1 MATSRR
7 DFLGRSLVW
16 TLSTTWVGASLDA
29 WGQAA
34 PMLLNYQGRL
44 TDPQGAPR
52 TGTFTMA
59 FRIVDGNG
67 AALPLPWA
75 ETQAGIVVNN
85 GFFSVLLGKVTP
97 LSAALFQGPPADS
110 FGPVRF
116 LEVTVGGETLSP
128 NIRIVSAAWAI
139 ATTAG
144 PTGSTGPTGPQGG
157 SGSAGATGQAGQQGP
172 TGPTGG
178 QGATGQ
184 QGPTGPTG
192 GQGATGQQGV
202 TGQQGATGQ
211 QGPTGPQ
218 GPQGAQGVQGQQG
231 PTGQIGMQGP
241 TGPMGLEGPTGPT
254 GPFGGATGV
263 FGATG
268 STGATGPQGVQGPQG
283 PQ

>member
-16 TLSTTWVGASLDA
+16 TLSTTWVGASMDA

-34 PMLLNYQGRL
+34 PLLLNYQGRL

-52 TGTFTMA
+52 SGSFTMS

-75 ETQAGIVVNN
+75 ETQAGIIVNN

-97 LSAALFQGPPADS
+97 LSAALFQGPPTDS

-116 LEVTVGGETLSP
+116 LEVTVGGETLAP

-144 PTGSTGPTGPQGG
+144 PAGSTGPTGPQGG
-157 SGSAGATGQAGQQGP
+157 SGNA
-172 TGPTGG
+172 
-178 QGATGQ
+178 
-184 QGPTGPTG
+184 
-192 GQGATGQQGV
+192 
-202 TGQQGATGQ
+202 
-211 QGPTGPQ
+211 GPTGPQ
-218 GPQGAQGVQGQQG
+218 GGSGNA
-231 PTGQIGMQGP
+231 GP
-241 TGPMGLEGPTGPT
+241 TGPGGSPPDPWGQPGRQGLPDRLGHRTGRPRGPPGIQGQAGSTGQQGTAGPTGPVGLEGPTGPT
-254 GPFGGATGV
+254 GPTGPGTIFGPTGPQGLTGA
-263 FGATG
+263 
-268 STGATGPQGVQGPQG
+268 ATGPQ
-283 PQ
+283 

>member
-16 TLSTTWVGASLDA
+16 TLSTTWVGASMDA

-34 PMLLNYQGRL
+34 PLLLNYQGRL

-52 TGTFTMA
+52 SGSFTMS

-75 ETQAGIVVNN
+75 ETQAGIIVNN

-116 LEVTVGGETLSP
+116 LEVTVGGETLTP
-128 NIRIVSAAWAI
+128 NIRVVSAAWAI

-144 PTGSTGPTGPQGG
+144 PAGSAGPTGPQGG
-157 SGSAGATGQAGQQGP
+157 SGNA
-172 TGPTGG
+172 
-178 QGATGQ
+178 
-184 QGPTGPTG
+184 
-192 GQGATGQQGV
+192 
-202 TGQQGATGQ
+202 
-211 QGPTGPQ
+211 GPTGPQ
-218 GPQGAQGVQGQQG
+218 GGSGNA
-231 PTGQIGMQGP
+231 GP
-241 TGPMGLEGPTGPT
+241 TGPMGPTGQSGPTGPQGVQGQAGATGQIGPTGQQGNFGPTGPT
-254 GPFGGATGV
+254 GPAGLDGPTGPTGPGTIFGP
-263 FGATG
+263 
-268 STGATGPQGVQGPQG
+268 TGPQGLTGPQ
-283 PQ
+283 